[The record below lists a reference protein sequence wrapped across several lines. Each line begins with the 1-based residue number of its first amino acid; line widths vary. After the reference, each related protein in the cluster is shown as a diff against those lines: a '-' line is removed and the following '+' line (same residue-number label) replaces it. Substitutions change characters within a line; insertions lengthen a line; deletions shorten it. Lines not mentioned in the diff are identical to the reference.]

1 MTAEEIADFEALP
14 HWQAAIRLRR
24 YDEGA
29 KVKGLTTPPIAHFMP
44 YVAQVLRSP

>member
-24 YDEGA
+24 SDEGA
-29 KVKGLTTPPIAHFMP
+29 KVKIGKVGDDDDAPA
-44 YVAQVLRSP
+44 AKGKGDD